1 MFDAVHHYNVGKC
14 SVSSEP
20 KPAYR
25 KRRDDEFNQIVADFE
40 MIKSEIADEFSERG
54 IIGDELK
61 TAYAAKPEIVNRL
74 ENLCRRSMN
83 SVWKERILTVH
94 TMMNFIAKHIFDLSQ
109 DPIANSLKGF

>member
-1 MFDAVHHYNVGKC
+1 
-14 SVSSEP
+14 
-20 KPAYR
+20 
-25 KRRDDEFNQIVADFE
+25 

-83 SVWKERILTVH
+83 SVWKERILTVYS
-94 TMMNFIAKHIFDLSQ
+94 TGQNRSSNAT
-109 DPIANSLKGF
+109 PSLLN

>member
-20 KPAYR
+20 PKPAYR
-25 KRRDDEFNQIVADFE
+25 KRRDDEFNQILADFE

-83 SVWKERILTVH
+83 SVWKERILTVYSKKLFLI
-94 TMMNFIAKHIFDLSQ
+94 NVKIR
-109 DPIANSLKGF
+109 

>member
-83 SVWKERILTVH
+83 SVWKERILTVYSKKL
-94 TMMNFIAKHIFDLSQ
+94 FLIDVKIR
-109 DPIANSLKGF
+109 